1 MAKCYIHENK
11 QAKARCKVCKKVMC
25 EDCMPAYPDE
35 ERVCPVCRK
44 QELEKDVNNY
54 FKILLF
60 ICVAFVA
67 AAVAIFMFV
76 KNFLKGFSGIN
87 LVGVAIIC
95 VIILAGVGFFV
106 YLFIVDYRIY
116 HNCLTRLNIANEYL
130 NKQSEKDLDVDET
143 EQKDNLEEDKTSEEP
158 TKEEPKQEEN
168 NTTDTKEEQTT
179 ESPKSESKD

>member
-67 AAVAIFMFV
+67 AAIAIFMFV
-76 KNFLKGFSGIN
+76 KNFLKGFSGIDI
-87 LVGVAIIC
+87 VGIIIIIA
-95 VIILAGVGFFV
+95 IILAGVGFFV

-130 NKQSEKDLDVDET
+130 NEQSEKDLDVDET
-143 EQKDNLEEDKTSEEP
+143 ELNDDLDEQKPVQEKETEVNQSEDKQEQSNNTPTSE
-158 TKEEPKQEEN
+158 
-168 NTTDTKEEQTT
+168 D
-179 ESPKSESKD
+179 KD